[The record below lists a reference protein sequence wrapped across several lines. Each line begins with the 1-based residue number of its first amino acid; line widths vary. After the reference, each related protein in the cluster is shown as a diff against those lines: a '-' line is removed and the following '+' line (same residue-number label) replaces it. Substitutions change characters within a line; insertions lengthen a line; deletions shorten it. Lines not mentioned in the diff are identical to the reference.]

1 MSQNQ
6 DTPEDRLK
14 TVATSAAESSDV
26 LESDFDDDRTGQE
39 GTAYTLEERRRMM
52 RSEWDTNLL
61 PEPPKEPG
69 WHYCWLSTTSSTDPI
84 YRRIQRGYELVR
96 SEHLKGW
103 NQLRVS
109 QGEYEGFVGCNEMIL
124 SRIPEELYQ
133 EAMRYFHHEL
143 PLAEEGR
150 IREQALEERQ
160 VQDSKGHDLITGE
173 GRFNRL
179 QRVAALPKF

>member
-1 MSQNQ
+1 
-6 DTPEDRLK
+6 
-14 TVATSAAESSDV
+14 
-26 LESDFDDDRTGQE
+26 
-39 GTAYTLEERRRMM
+39 MM

-160 VQDSKGHDLITGE
+160 VQDSKGHDLIMGE
-173 GRFNRL
+173 ASDDAAGFDLVTVEPMPANNLSLVFRRIAPA
-179 QRVAALPKF
+179 VAPAVAPPARY